1 MADSTQSSPLGSSSG
16 SPLGSSLVVR
26 AAAMVVLLG
35 ALKLATQLV
44 VPLLLAAFLAIA
56 SAPFMFWLIRRGVN
70 RFVAVGAAMLADV
83 AFFAAMGALSARGLD
98 AFVSAVPRYQARI
111 DVLRQEASQWL
122 FAQGLPDLGELL
134 PTALH
139 GEDARRIVTVAV
151 TEVASALSV
160 LALVLLIVAFLL
172 VELLGIEEKLRL
184 VFKHPEI
191 GIEQFRRA
199 AAHVQLYI
207 LVKSGANLLTGIL
220 VALWLAAF
228 RVDFALLWG
237 VLAFMLSYIPT
248 IGTLLLAVPVL
259 AVTLLQYGFGTALVV
274 GIGYVLI
281 NTAIAALV
289 EPRVFGQALGLSPL
303 VVFVSM
309 VCWGWLWGPIGAVLS
324 VPLTVVVKIVLAYV
338 EGYEWLSRMLGPVVG
353 ASGVGTPSVP
363 PVVFTSLPPSVVAT
377 TSISLSGRPSTA
389 SGVGPVVIPIAPP
402 TPTITNLGAKPAYA
416 TPSTP
421 RAEDELE

>member
-1 MADSTQSSPLGSSSG
+1 MADPNRTT
-16 SPLGSSLVVR
+16 SLVVR

-44 VPLLLAAFLAIA
+44 VPLLLSAFLAIA
-56 SAPFMFWLIRRGVN
+56 SAPLMFWLIRRGVH
-70 RFVAVGAAMLADV
+70 RFVAVGAALLADV
-83 AFFAAMGALSARGLD
+83 TFFGAMVALTARGLD
-98 AFVSAVPRYQARI
+98 AFVSAVPRYQAR
-111 DVLRQEASQWL
+111 VGLLREEASVWL
-122 FAQGLPDLGELL
+122 VRQGLPDLGEML
-134 PTALH
+134 PTAIG
-139 GEDARRIVTVAV
+139 GEDAGRIVATAF
-151 TEVASALSV
+151 TEVARALSS

-172 VELLGIEEKLRL
+172 VELLGIEEKLRF
-184 VFKHPEI
+184 VFRHPEL

-220 VALWLAAF
+220 VTLWLAAF

-237 VLAFMLSYIPT
+237 VCAFMLSYIPT

-259 AVTLLQYGFGTALVV
+259 AVTLLQYGFGTSLVV
-274 GIGYVLI
+274 GMGYMLI
-281 NTAIAALV
+281 NTAIGALV

-324 VPLTVVVKIVLAYV
+324 VPLTVVVKIALAYV

-353 ASGVGTPSVP
+353 ASGVGSPSVP
-363 PVVFTSLPPSVVAT
+363 PHVFSNLPPSVVA
-377 TSISLSGRPSTA
+377 SAASLSLSGRPLSA
-389 SGVGPVVIPIAPP
+389 SGLAPVVIPTAPP
-402 TPTITNLGAKPAYA
+402 APSISSIGVSVAPKAAYA
-416 TPSTP
+416 SSPGSDDDS
-421 RAEDELE
+421 ES